1 MIMAQGD
8 LVWPR
13 LMKVGYSLRGF
24 ENSIGDLNSYGGS
37 SCSRF
42 SMIRVI
48 FKVVTYT

>member
-1 MIMAQGD
+1 MAQGD

-24 ENSIGDLNSYGGS
+24 ENSIGDLNS
-37 SCSRF
+37 CSRF

-48 FKVVTYT
+48 FKVVTGT